1 MYSVTAMT
9 SDFGRRRYR
18 RFVLAFS
25 VVLGAALGAG
35 LGGFALL
42 TGWWEVILI
51 LLVPLA
57 IRVVALLR
65 GNAGAFDPAV
75 WAWPVVALVVALATL
90 VLVSPDLAGLGLG
103 LGVAAW
109 FALIVVGGVLE
120 VVFDPDGTIA
130 GTTE

>member
-1 MYSVTAMT
+1 MT
-9 SDFGRRRYR
+9 SDPGRRRYR

-25 VVLGAALGAG
+25 VVLGVALGVG
-35 LGGFALL
+35 LGSFGVL
-42 TGWWEVILI
+42 TGWWEVILL

-57 IRVVALLR
+57 IRVVARIR
-65 GNAGAFDPAV
+65 GNPGAIDPAV
-75 WAWPVVALVVALATL
+75 WAWPVVALVVAPATF
-90 VLVSPDLAGLGLG
+90 VVVSPDLAGLGLG

-109 FALIVVGGVLE
+109 FALLVVGGVLE

>member
-1 MYSVTAMT
+1 MT
-9 SDFGRRRYR
+9 SDPGRRRYR

-25 VVLGAALGAG
+25 VVLCVALGVG
-35 LGGFALL
+35 LGSFGVL
-42 TGWWEVILI
+42 TGWWEVILL

-57 IRVVALLR
+57 IHVVARIR
-65 GNAGAFDPAV
+65 GNPGAIDPAV
-75 WAWPVVALVVALATL
+75 WAWPVVALVVAPATF
-90 VLVSPDLAGLGLG
+90 VVVSPDLAGLGLG

-109 FALIVVGGVLE
+109 FALLVVGGVLE